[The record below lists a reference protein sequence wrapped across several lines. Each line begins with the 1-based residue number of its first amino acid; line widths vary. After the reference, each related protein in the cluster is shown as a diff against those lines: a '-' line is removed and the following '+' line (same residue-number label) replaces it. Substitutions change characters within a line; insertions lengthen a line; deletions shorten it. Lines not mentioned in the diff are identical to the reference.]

1 MSESIRLIYQQKDVD
16 VDPSNHS
23 DVTAYISNVIL
34 PDTLRNCGM
43 SESTTPLTG
52 NSSKSVD
59 ITYVTFSKNSN
70 IKQSVDSLVK
80 KAGMNNDIV
89 VVSYGMHIQKTLSI
103 IEIFKSTDAGKKLH
117 QFNRLDS
124 FVEVKPGRN
133 ELLDHKVNI
142 PILITAFTIEDVKNL
157 SGFTKQS

>member
-59 ITYVTFSKNSN
+59 ITYATFSKNSN

-89 VVSYGMHIQKTLSI
+89 VVSYGMHISI